1 MEFDFFLIIVFYNLQ
16 DFATKKPLDNLPKDW
31 KIATGFYKMCFTY
44 KNRKKIF
51 VECTGS
57 VTGKTMLI
65 SGEHYYIRRNLPLDA
80 RPKWNFM
87 VTSFISCHR
96 RHMFVQ

>member
-1 MEFDFFLIIVFYNLQ
+1 MEFDFLLIIVFYNLQ

-57 VTGKTMLI
+57 VTGKTMSI
-65 SGEHYYIRRNLPLDA
+65 SGEHYIRRNLPLDA

-87 VTSFISCHR
+87 KTSFISCHR